1 MNSNTLKCCALLIC
15 TSLFFACKK
24 DNNTPTEESP
34 FFSFF
39 EQTSII
45 IDTTPVATNTWQY
58 GFTFSPQ
65 KNGKIEQLGI
75 KLPVTGG
82 FVVRLWDLKG
92 LVPILLTTQ
101 DIVSAQQHTPA
112 FVDITP
118 IDAPKDAKFG
128 VSVTANSFYRLT
140 KNDGSKFTFPLVVG
154 NIKIESFNET
164 IKVGAD
170 ISFPN
175 AVNDTRVAPCVNVVF
190 VAD

>member
-1 MNSNTLKCCALLIC
+1 
-15 TSLFFACKK
+15 
-24 DNNTPTEESP
+24 
-34 FFSFF
+34 
-39 EQTSII
+39 
-45 IDTTPVATNTWQY
+45 
-58 GFTFSPQ
+58 
-65 KNGKIEQLGI
+65 LGI